1 MSVRKN
7 ITLPLFLLFALVFS
21 QFVPVQPAY
30 AACTGVVYV
39 KADSDASS
47 PDGCNWGTA
56 FSKLQDA
63 LTASVAGDEIW
74 VATGTYYPDEGSTQ
88 INDDRS
94 STFHLKN
101 GVAVYG
107 GFNGTETTRSQRD
120 PSFNVTI
127 LSGDIGTVGVIA
139 DNAYQVVR
147 IVGNLADVYV
157 LDGFTVTSGNSN
169 GSSGHGGGIYIQ
181 NASPYLGN
189 LTITDNIASANGAG
203 VFVTSLSSVRA
214 SYSSPSLANVVISNN
229 TAARG
234 GGLYTQNSSPVLS
247 SVSFVG
253 NTATSGAGGG
263 MNNQVLNASTDEYSI
278 PILDGVTFSGNSAR
292 GGAGLFN
299 NHSYP
304 VLINVTFSSNIASI
318 RGGAML
324 NEGASPILRNVTITG
339 NSAPVG
345 TGGAIRNIQNAS
357 GSFSNPQIYNSI
369 LWGNGTDEITSDG
382 TGSTIVVDSIVQGGF
397 PGTNVLTG
405 DPLLAP
411 LVTNGGFT
419 QTHALNVGSPAIDA
433 GGVNSACAAN
443 DQRGVS
449 RPQGSACEIGS

>member
-1 MSVRKN
+1 MSVRKK
-7 ITLPLFLLFALVFS
+7 ITLPLFLLFALVLS
-21 QFVPVQPAY
+21 QFIPVQPAY

-39 KADSDASS
+39 NADSGASS

-63 LTASVAGDEIW
+63 LTASAAGDEIW
-74 VATGTYYPDEGSTQ
+74 VVAGTYYPDEGLTQ

-94 STFHLKN
+94 STFQLKN

-107 GFNGTETTRSQRD
+107 GFNGTETARSQRD
-120 PSFNVTI
+120 PSVNVTM

-147 IVGNLADVYV
+147 IVGDLADVYV

-189 LTITDNIASANGAG
+189 LTITTNIASANGAG
-203 VFVTSLSSVRA
+203 VYVTSLSSVRA

-247 SVSFVG
+247 NVSFVG

-263 MNNQVLNASTDEYSI
+263 MNN
-278 PILDGVTFSGNSAR
+278 
-292 GGAGLFN
+292 
-299 NHSYP
+299 
-304 VLINVTFSSNIASI
+304 
-318 RGGAML
+318 
-324 NEGASPILRNVTITG
+324 
-339 NSAPVG
+339 
-345 TGGAIRNIQNAS
+345 
-357 GSFSNPQIYNSI
+357 
-369 LWGNGTDEITSDG
+369 
-382 TGSTIVVDSIVQGGF
+382 
-397 PGTNVLTG
+397 
-405 DPLLAP
+405 
-411 LVTNGGFT
+411 
-419 QTHALNVGSPAIDA
+419 
-433 GGVNSACAAN
+433 
-443 DQRGVS
+443 
-449 RPQGSACEIGS
+449 